1 MAKESKNEK
10 SSTKK
15 STVSKKQTSVPKV
28 SKSSRTPR
36 VPKTPKVPSGSEEHG
51 HTDDGKRS
59 FRAIYKTLS
68 GEVVKAG
75 RYCGKKPKQA
85 ACKALTAILKLYKE
99 GTGKTY
105 TKKIYFGVV
114 ETTRGSRHKHYW
126 YSGERQKVTTVE
138 VVIKDRK
145 DSPIVYRY
153 NNSVMKASEEECR
166 DLLSEDS
173 VSRLSKNSKTS
184 KKQTAPEVVETPVKS
199 TKKTSK
205 KETPAKAAAVPTPAP
220 TKVTKASKTT
230 KSAAKKPAKKGAKK
244 TGK

>member
-15 STVSKKQTSVPKV
+15 STVSKKQTSAPKV
-28 SKSSRTPR
+28 SKAPR
-36 VPKTPKVPSGSEEHG
+36 VPKTPKVPMGSDEHG

-59 FRAIYKTLS
+59 FRAIYKTL
-68 GEVVKAG
+68 GGQVVKAG

-153 NNSVMKASEEECR
+153 NNSVMKASEEDCR

-173 VSRLSKNSKTS
+173 VSRLSRNSKTS
-184 KKQTAPEVVETPVKS
+184 KKQSLPEVDETPVKP

-205 KETPAKAAAVPTPAP
+205 KEAPVKAVVPTPAP
-220 TKVTKASKTT
+220 APTKAT
-230 KSAAKKPAKKGAKK
+230 KAPKSAKPAAKKPAKKGAKK